1 MKSNTLKI
9 SPSDHEEEMLL
20 KPRRS
25 MRIQVQEQ
33 QKILSTIIAGSS
45 HGQPKSQQGFPKP
58 RVGRKSKDQPKTPQQ
73 REGEH
78 SGTDMGQT
86 QAQNQNQQMTPN
98 ETSNKVSK
106 YRI

>member
-45 HGQPKSQQGFPKP
+45 HGQPKSQQQQGFSKP
-58 RVGRKSKDQPKTPQQ
+58 RIGRKSKDQPKAPQ
-73 REGEH
+73 RGEGEH
-78 SGTDMGQT
+78 SGTGMG
-86 QAQNQNQQMTPN
+86 QAQNQVQERKPN